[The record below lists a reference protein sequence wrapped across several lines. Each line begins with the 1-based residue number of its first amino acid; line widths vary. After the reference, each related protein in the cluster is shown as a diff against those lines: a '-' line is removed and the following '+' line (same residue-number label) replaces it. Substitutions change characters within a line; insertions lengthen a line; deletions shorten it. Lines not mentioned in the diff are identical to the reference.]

1 MPKCVMRLPVTDMN
15 NMWLKV
21 SPRLSCYDIYIRV
34 NRVVDDG
41 SYRNTEKI
49 SDQKRFDQN
58 TSY

>member
-21 SPRLSCYDIYIRV
+21 SPRLSCYDIYICV